1 MATKISSLQI
11 ENVKRVK
18 AVTIEPTQDGLTIIG
33 GNNGQGKTSILDSI
47 AWALGGNKMKPSK
60 AERKGSH
67 VPPKINLTMSNGLKI
82 TREGKN
88 STLKVID
95 LNGNKQGQALLDTFI
110 STFALN
116 LPKFMNYNN
125 KEKADV
131 LLQIIGVGEQL
142 AKLELEEQK
151 IYDDR
156 RVIGQIGDQKKKY
169 AQEQIFYEDVP
180 NELISVSELL
190 QQQQDILVKNGENER
205 KRQNLKQLENNHSIL
220 LQQLQELQNK
230 IQISQ
235 ADLEVA
241 RKSAVDLL
249 DESTEELESNIAN
262 IEKINTKIRANMDKE
277 QAEEEA
283 KKYKEQYDAKTLE
296 LDKVR
301 KKKEDLLKNANLPL
315 EGLSVQEGNLVYNGH
330 QWDNMSGSEQLIV
343 ATSIVRKLNPE
354 CGFVLLDKL
363 EQMDLNTLNEF
374 NKWLVQEGLQ
384 VIATRVSTGEECSI
398 IIEDG
403 YAIEQQSQ
411 SKVEPQ
417 NTSWKVGEF

>member
-60 AERKGSH
+60 AEREGSH

-116 LPKFMNYNN
+116 LPKFINYNN

-156 RVIGQIGDQKKKY
+156 RVIGQIADQKKKY
-169 AQEQIFYEDVP
+169 AQEQTFYEDVP

-190 QQQQDILVKNGENER
+190 QQQQDILAKNGENER

-277 QAEEEA
+277 KAEEEA

-301 KKKEDLLKNANLPL
+301 KEKEDLLKNANLPL

-374 NKWLVQEGLQ
+374 NKWLVQEELQ

-403 YAIEQQSQ
+403 YAIEQQPQ

>member
-1 MATKISSLQI
+1 MA
-11 ENVKRVK
+11 
-18 AVTIEPTQDGLTIIG
+18 
-33 GNNGQGKTSILDSI
+33 
-47 AWALGGNKMKPSK
+47 
-60 AERKGSH
+60 
-67 VPPKINLTMSNGLKI
+67 
-82 TREGKN
+82 
-88 STLKVID
+88 
-95 LNGNKQGQALLDTFI
+95 
-110 STFALN
+110 
-116 LPKFMNYNN
+116 
-125 KEKADV
+125 
-131 LLQIIGVGEQL
+131 
-142 AKLELEEQK
+142 
-151 IYDDR
+151 
-156 RVIGQIGDQKKKY
+156 
-169 AQEQIFYEDVP
+169 
-180 NELISVSELL
+180 
-190 QQQQDILVKNGENER
+190 KNGENER

-277 QAEEEA
+277 KAEEEA

-301 KKKEDLLKNANLPL
+301 KEKEDLLKNANLPL

-374 NKWLVQEGLQ
+374 NKWLVQEELQ

-403 YAIEQQSQ
+403 YAIEQQPQ